1 MVWIEF
7 ILSAAVIT
15 FAAMQLAKYGDVIGL
30 RTGLGG
36 MFVGTLLLAAATSLP
51 ELITTISAIQSGVPN
66 LAAGNLFGSNMFNMF
81 LIAVVDMVHTSRR
94 MSSKEAYKHA
104 LTGSLAVLM
113 SVLAVFFIVAELPL
127 HINVG
132 NFEVGFD
139 GLTMIIAYFFA
150 IALLR
155 RQSRMQSL
163 GHADTVIPEGLPS
176 LTTAILWFAGAAG
189 VLIFATPWMVNVSTR
204 IADITGL
211 GTTFIGSTLV
221 AAVTSLP
228 ETVATI
234 EAGRIGA
241 DDMAISNL
249 YGSNMF

>member
-7 ILSAAVIT
+7 ILSAAIIT

-81 LIAVVDMVHTSRR
+81 LIAVLDMVHTSRR

-113 SVLAVFFIVAELPL
+113 IVLAVFFIVAEMPL

-132 NFEVGFD
+132 GFEVGLD
-139 GLTMIIAYFFA
+139 ALTMIIVYFFA

-155 RQSRMQSL
+155 RQSRIQSL
-163 GHADTVIPEGLPS
+163 SYVDTGIPEGLPS
-176 LTTAILWFAGAAG
+176 LSTAILWFAGAAG
-189 VLIFATPWMVNVSTR
+189 VLILLLLDGGCKHAHCRNYRVRHDFYWVYPRGVCNL
-204 IADITGL
+204 IARNC
-211 GTTFIGSTLV
+211 S
-221 AAVTSLP
+221 
-228 ETVATI
+228 
-234 EAGRIGA
+234 
-241 DDMAISNL
+241 DD
-249 YGSNMF
+249 

>member
-7 ILSAAVIT
+7 IVSAAIIT

-81 LIAVVDMVHTSRR
+81 LIAVLDMVHTSRR

-139 GLTMIIAYFFA
+139 GLD
-150 IALLR
+150 R
-155 RQSRMQSL
+155 K
-163 GHADTVIPEGLPS
+163 
-176 LTTAILWFAGAAG
+176 
-189 VLIFATPWMVNVSTR
+189 STR
-204 IADITGL
+204 LNSSHT
-211 GTTFIGSTLV
+211 
-221 AAVTSLP
+221 
-228 ETVATI
+228 
-234 EAGRIGA
+234 
-241 DDMAISNL
+241 
-249 YGSNMF
+249 

>member
-81 LIAVVDMVHTSRR
+81 LIAVLDMVHTSRR

-113 SVLAVFFIVAELPL
+113 IVLAVFFIVAEMPL

-132 NFEVGFD
+132 GFEVGLD
-139 GLTMIIAYFFA
+139 ALTMIIVYFFA

-155 RQSRMQSL
+155 RQSRIQSL
-163 GHADTVIPEGLPS
+163 SYVDTGIPEGLPS
-176 LTTAILWFAGAAG
+176 LSTAILWFAGAAG
-189 VLIFATPWMVNVSTR
+189 VLIFATPWMVDVSTR
-204 IADITGL
+204 IAEITG
-211 GTTFIGSTLV
+211 
-221 AAVTSLP
+221 
-228 ETVATI
+228 
-234 EAGRIGA
+234 
-241 DDMAISNL
+241 
-249 YGSNMF
+249 